1 MASNMP
7 GSGDPF
13 SRAYSKG
20 GSRKKSAQK
29 PAQKKPAQKS
39 GMGSMNDPY
48 AGYVPGME
56 TCPPLPTQALEE
68 CLRSAVDLLEDT
80 LQITDLAPWIHPPY
94 RSTYY
99 CKDARAVVSTTAGVN
114 AVTNASGIALAAANS
129 AFVTLTPLEMEST
142 TKPVTIFRLETPQAT
157 AIRVASWG
165 ITNLTGPPE
174 QVEIR
179 VRAATTYGTPGP
191 PNPGISGAQVSD
203 HQPTFFIMQ
212 GGQDLEVQVRLR
224 DVTQGPALL
233 RFGICY
239 WEYPISKRTDSR
251 DKTRLR
257 SGYGTGC

>member
-13 SRAYSKG
+13 SRAYAGKG
-20 GSRKKSAQK
+20 GGGARKKSTPK
-29 PAQKKPAQKS
+29 KKPAKKS

-80 LQITDLAPWIHPPY
+80 LQISDLAPWIHPPY
-94 RSTYY
+94 RSAYY
-99 CKDARAVVSTTAGVN
+99 CKDVRAVVSTTAGVN

-129 AFVTLTPLEMEST
+129 TFVALTPLEMESAA
-142 TKPVTIFRLETPQAT
+142 KPVTIFTLKTPT
-157 AIRVASWG
+157 SSAIRVASWG
-165 ITNLTGPPE
+165 IANLTGPPE

-179 VRAATTYGTPGP
+179 VKAATTYGTPGP

-203 HQPTFFIMQ
+203 HQPTFFLMQ